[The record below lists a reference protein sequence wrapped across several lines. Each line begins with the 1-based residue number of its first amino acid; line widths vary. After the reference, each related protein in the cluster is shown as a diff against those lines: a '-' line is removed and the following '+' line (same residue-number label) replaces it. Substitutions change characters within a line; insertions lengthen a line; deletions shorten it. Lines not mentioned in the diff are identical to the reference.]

1 MYPRKKTLIIIS
13 TLSVLLIT
21 SIILLIL
28 VSKESNQKS
37 NDLKWL
43 SEDYQNKIDELEEDV
58 VQYAEQYYLIK
69 NELDQRNK
77 ISTKYKLP
85 VFSLEENLPY
95 RTLYDLDLKTE
106 MTPNCAIITTIPAGA
121 KVNVEESF
129 FGDIWK
135 VSYKGNTGWVD
146 ANGTLEKI

>member
-43 SEDYQNKIDELEEDV
+43 SEDYQNKNDELEEDV

-85 VFSLEENLPY
+85 VFL
-95 RTLYDLDLKTE
+95 
-106 MTPNCAIITTIPAGA
+106 
-121 KVNVEESF
+121 
-129 FGDIWK
+129 
-135 VSYKGNTGWVD
+135 
-146 ANGTLEKI
+146 